1 MARAIESGMRF
12 PRTVLGEA
20 HQWLRATFPP
30 PQSSPPPQTNGE
42 AGEEAAA
49 QAAEPAAGTEVAK
62 NADLGKGANGESATN
77 GEKKA
82 VGLAAGA
89 EGGEEIANG
98 DASAAVAAA
107 ERTRKAW
114 DAVFA
119 PGFEERY
126 KSGGQEH
133 EVCLSWQWGRQR
145 GFLSGC
151 TPLDIR
157 MYRRAVSIRT
167 PCRLPRLR
175 YFSEGIINATTSF
188 KAAHVKCGFS
198 WSVRLNVLVF
208 DGRLFRRPH
217 TTHT

>member
-42 AGEEAAA
+42 AGEDAAA

-114 DAVFA
+114 DAVLA

-133 EVCLSWQWGRQR
+133 EVCLSCSGDDKGVSYLDARLSIFACTGARYQSGRPAVCR
-145 GFLSGC
+145 GCVISL
-151 TPLDIR
+151 
-157 MYRRAVSIRT
+157 RAS
-167 PCRLPRLR
+167 
-175 YFSEGIINATTSF
+175 
-188 KAAHVKCGFS
+188 
-198 WSVRLNVLVF
+198 
-208 DGRLFRRPH
+208 
-217 TTHT
+217 